1 MILRYSREKMK
12 KIWNDEHK
20 LQTFLKIE
28 ILSCFAW
35 SELKVIPKDDVLK
48 IEEKAKVNLKRIEEL
63 EKETKH
69 DVIAFTR
76 SLSDYL
82 GNEKKWIHYGLTS
95 TDVVDTANGCLL
107 KEANEIIEE
116 DINKFLAVLKKQAI
130 KYKNVP
136 CIGRTHGIHAEVTSF
151 GLKWVLWYDE
161 MQRNLRRFKD
171 ARKDI
176 ECGKISGAVGNYVN
190 VNPFVEEYVCK
201 KLGLA
206 HANIS
211 TQVLQRD
218 LHAYYISTIAL
229 IASTLEKIAT
239 EIRSLQRSEIHEVEE
254 CFSLNQKG
262 SSAMPHKKNPISS
275 ENICGCARIIRGYLL
290 PSYENINLWHERDIS
305 HSSAERIILP
315 DVTTLIDY
323 MLNRYMDVLDN
334 LVVYEDNMYKNIY
347 KTNGVIFSQR
357 IMYALIN
364 KGLSREKAYDLV
376 QPDAIKAY
384 NENIDFKSLIK
395 DNSRIIFYL
404 SEKEIE
410 ECFTLDYYFK
420 NVDYIY
426 KKCGII

>member
-20 LQTFLKIE
+20 FQTFLKIE